1 MAIKRRMGMKNGMN
15 ETEQYL
21 REVLYYDPKAIVKAF
36 EHNIKE
42 NTYKQMKKENII
54 PMIEALLNEE
64 ETVIE
69 DDLQGIP
76 PVITLHCDME
86 DGDLQTGKLLIL
98 HLHNNNRI

>member
-1 MAIKRRMGMKNGMN
+1 MKNEMN

-21 REVLYYDPKAIVKAF
+21 REVLYYDPKAIVQAF
-36 EHNIKE
+36 EHDIKE

-54 PMIEALLNEE
+54 PTIEALLNEE

-76 PVITLHCDME
+76 SSILMHTNMKKDSNGGLDIN
-86 DGDLQTGKLLIL
+86 TGKLIIL
-98 HLHNNNRI
+98 HIYSKKY

>member
-1 MAIKRRMGMKNGMN
+1 
-15 ETEQYL
+15 
-21 REVLYYDPKAIVKAF
+21 
-36 EHNIKE
+36 
-42 NTYKQMKKENII
+42 MKKENII

-76 PVITLHCDME
+76 PVITLHYDME
-86 DGDLQTGKLLIL
+86 EGNPQTGKLLIL

>member
-1 MAIKRRMGMKNGMN
+1 MKNEMN

-21 REVLYYDPKAIVKAF
+21 REVLYYDSKAIVQAF

-76 PVITLHCDME
+76 SVITLHYNME

-98 HLHNNNRI
+98 HLHIKDRI

>member
-1 MAIKRRMGMKNGMN
+1 MKNEIN

-21 REVLYYDPKAIVKAF
+21 REVLYYDPKAIVQAF
-36 EHNIKE
+36 EHDIKE

-76 PVITLHCDME
+76 SVITLHYDME
-86 DGDLQTGKLLIL
+86 EDNPQTGKLLIL
-98 HLHNNNRI
+98 HLHNSNRI

>member
-1 MAIKRRMGMKNGMN
+1 MKNEMN

-21 REVLYYDPKAIVKAF
+21 REVLYYDPKAIVNAF
-36 EHNIKE
+36 EHDIKE

-76 PVITLHCDME
+76 SSILMHYDME
-86 DGDLQTGKLLIL
+86 DGDLQTGKLVIL
-98 HLHNNNRI
+98 HLHNNDKI

>member
-1 MAIKRRMGMKNGMN
+1 MKNGMN

-21 REVLYYDPKAIVKAF
+21 REVLYYDPKVIVKAF

-54 PMIEALLNEE
+54 PTIEALLNEE

-76 PVITLHCDME
+76 SSIVLHYDME
-86 DGDLQTGKLLIL
+86 EDNLQTGKLLIL

>member
-1 MAIKRRMGMKNGMN
+1 MAIKRRMGMKNEMN

-21 REVLYYDPKAIVKAF
+21 REVLYYDSKAIVKAF
-36 EHNIKE
+36 EHDIKE

-64 ETVIE
+64 DTVIE

-98 HLHNNNRI
+98 HLHIKNRI

>member
-1 MAIKRRMGMKNGMN
+1 MKNEMN

-21 REVLYYDPKAIVKAF
+21 REVLYYDPKAIVNAF
-36 EHNIKE
+36 EHDIKE

-69 DDLQGIP
+69 DELQGIP
-76 PVITLHCDME
+76 LVITLHYDME
-86 DGDLQTGKLLIL
+86 EYNLQTGKLLIL

>member
-1 MAIKRRMGMKNGMN
+1 MKNGMN

-21 REVLYYDPKAIVKAF
+21 REVLYYDKKAIVQAF
-36 EHNIKE
+36 EHDIKE

-54 PMIEALLNEE
+54 PTIEALLNEE

-76 PVITLHCDME
+76 SAILMHYDIE